1 MRSRA
6 DLVPAAGSAPA
17 GRPGRE
23 KALALVVA
31 ALAVGLLAWGV
42 LAEQIGET
50 LFNATLV

>member
-6 DLVPAAGSAPA
+6 DLVPVVEDAPVK
-17 GRPGRE
+17 RPGRE
-23 KALALVVA
+23 KTLALVVA
-31 ALAVGLLAWGV
+31 ALAAGLLAWGV

>member
-6 DLVPAAGSAPA
+6 DLVPDPRTEPMK
-17 GRPGRE
+17 RPGRE
-23 KALALVVA
+23 KTLAIALA
-31 ALAVGLLAWGV
+31 ALAAGLLAWGV